1 MIIADPD
8 RRARI
13 HDDGHFVCLGSQR
26 RISLK
31 DRLILQEAMNQS
43 SMEGIVRLIRRVL
56 LYSLIIEAC
65 GALILSIR
73 WAFDMPIGR
82 AIYYGVFHAVTMF
95 NNAGFDLFGDFR
107 SLTGYVYDPVVNVV
121 VMF

>member
-1 MIIADPD
+1 MIIFADPD

-82 AIYYGVFHAVTMF
+82 AIYYGVFMRSRCLTTPVSICLAI
-95 NNAGFDLFGDFR
+95 FG
-107 SLTGYVYDPVVNVV
+107 V
-121 VMF
+121 